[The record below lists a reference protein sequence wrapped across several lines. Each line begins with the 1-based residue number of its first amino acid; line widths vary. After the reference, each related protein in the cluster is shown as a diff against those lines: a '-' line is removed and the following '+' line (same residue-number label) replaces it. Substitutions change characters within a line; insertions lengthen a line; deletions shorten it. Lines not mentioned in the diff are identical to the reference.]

1 MLENFRANVLKLILD
16 MVTSSTDFTTRWV
29 DVFLVDLFLFRFYSS
44 RFKAK
49 ENVRPCG
56 DVFFDI
62 LMTSKEASALAK
74 F

>member
-1 MLENFRANVLKLILD
+1 
-16 MVTSSTDFTTRWV
+16 MVTSSSMDFTTRWV
-29 DVFLVDLFLFRFYSS
+29 DVFLVDLFLFRFYSFC
-44 RFKAK
+44 FKAK
-49 ENVRPCG
+49 ENVRLCG